1 MKDHDTS
8 DERSLEAANAL
19 LRRKL
24 QADHGMKESY
34 TMEGISP
41 QLENI
46 WLNSV
51 FNFEEN
57 LKTSKMITL
66 FKHLGRPKFAK
77 FDKLSP
83 REISR
88 ELNRVREMMRAKHV
102 ELDCINQYDDL
113 TIYRFITEELFNAEM
128 FFVPNS
134 NMTFHFIYE
143 EFRPEGKD
151 F

>member
-8 DERSLEAANAL
+8 DTRSLEAANAL

-24 QADHGMKESY
+24 QTDHGMIESASRL
-34 TMEGISP
+34 SP
-41 QLENI
+41 ELENM

-51 FNFEEN
+51 YNFEEN
-57 LKTSKMITL
+57 LKSSKPVTL
-66 FKHLGRPKFAK
+66 FTHLGRPRFAK

-88 ELNRVREMMRAKHV
+88 ELSRLKELMQSKHV
-102 ELDCINQYDDL
+102 VLDCVNRYDDV
-113 TIYRFITEELFNAEM
+113 TIYRFITEELFRAEM

-143 EFRPEGKD
+143 EFYPESSE
-151 F
+151 